1 MQLKAKNKN
10 IKIRM
15 TSSYFSYNKPKVIQ
29 ALRYHFISR
38 KEIKVM
44 MVLVNVFAIMSA
56 TLFFFKKISP
66 VAFLLSS
73 MLWFV
78 MMILFWFL
86 LPRIIYKKSASF
98 KDRFKVSIDDVEFK
112 LGNERADR
120 SWKWNEFSTW
130 MESPHFFH
138 LYFNSRS
145 FFIIPKEAFE
155 GDTEHLA
162 RKIFS
167 EKIKK

>member
-1 MQLKAKNKN
+1 M
-10 IKIRM
+10 
-15 TSSYFSYNKPKVIQ
+15 FSFEYNKQKTIQ

-44 MVLVNVFAIMSA
+44 MVMVNVFALLSA
-56 TLFFFKKISP
+56 GLFFLKKISP

-73 MLWFV
+73 FLWML

-86 LPRIIYKKSASF
+86 LPRIVYGKSPSF
-98 KDRFKVSIDDVEFK
+98 KRKFIVSINEDVLTLEVESSSRSFNWKEF
-112 LGNERADR
+112 E
-120 SWKWNEFSTW
+120 TW

-145 FFIIPKEAFE
+145 FFLIPKEAM
-155 GDTEHLA
+155 GDIEVEF
-162 RKIFS
+162 RRFCR
-167 EKIKK
+167 EKITRG